1 MTSYINIQ
9 PKDITQTVSKILIKV
24 SNLELNSYAIIK
36 VQTFDSNDGMI
47 THEQFILSGLDYDN
61 WTNDNFLIEYVCNKY
76 NYTLA

>member
-36 VQTFDSNDGMI
+36 VQTFNTNDSNI
-47 THEQFILSGLDYDN
+47 TCESFILSGTEYDM
-61 WTNDNFLIEYVCNKY
+61 WLTDNYLIDYVCNKY
-76 NYTLA
+76 DYALA

>member
-36 VQTFDSNDGMI
+36 VQTYDSSEKMI
-47 THEQFILSGLDYDN
+47 TSESFVLSGTEYDM
-61 WTNDNFLIEYVCNKY
+61 WSTDNYLIEYVCNKY

>member
-36 VQTFDSNDGMI
+36 VQTYDSSEKMI
-47 THEQFILSGLDYDN
+47 TSESFVLSGLDYDN
-61 WTNDNFLIEYVCNKY
+61 WTTDNYLIDYVCNKY
-76 NYTLA
+76 GYSIV

>member
-36 VQTFDSNDGMI
+36 VQTYDSSEKMI
-47 THEQFILSGLDYDN
+47 TSESFVMSGVDYDN
-61 WTNDNFLIEYVCNKY
+61 WTTDNYLIDYVCNKY
-76 NYTLA
+76 DYALA

>member
-36 VQTFDSNDGMI
+36 VQTYDSSEKMI
-47 THEQFILSGLDYDN
+47 TSESFVLSDYDN
-61 WTNDNFLIEYVCNKY
+61 WTTDNYLIDYVCNKY
-76 NYTLA
+76 GYSIV

>member
-36 VQTFDSNDGMI
+36 VQTYDSSEKMI
-47 THEQFILSGLDYDN
+47 TSESFVLSGTEYDM
-61 WTNDNFLIEYVCNKY
+61 WSPDNYLIEYVCNKY